1 MSVTAR
7 VGGTT
12 GQAPTLLVDL
22 TAVVDRDSFNK
33 DNDNGCSDRKLNKML
48 NGFGG

>member
-1 MSVTAR
+1 MAGQTDTIVGLVLARGREMPLSVTAR

-22 TAVVDRDSFNK
+22 TAVVDRDSFQ
-33 DNDNGCSDRKLNKML
+33 
-48 NGFGG
+48 